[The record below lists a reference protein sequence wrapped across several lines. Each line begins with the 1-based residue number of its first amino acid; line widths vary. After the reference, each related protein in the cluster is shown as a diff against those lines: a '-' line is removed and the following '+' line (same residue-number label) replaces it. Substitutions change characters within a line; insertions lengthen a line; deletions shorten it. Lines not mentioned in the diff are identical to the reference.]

1 MTTSVQIV
9 IDCADPAAL
18 ARFWATALG
27 YQLQD
32 PPEGYAS
39 WSEWLSAT
47 GIPEDRWNDANAI
60 VDPERRAPRIYFQRV
75 PEPKTAK
82 NRVHLDLN
90 VSGGPGVSLDER
102 QRRVDIEA
110 ARLASAGATLVTADV
125 SEHGE
130 YWAVMRDPEGNEF
143 CVQ

>member
-1 MTTSVQIV
+1 MATSVQIV
-9 IDCADPAAL
+9 IDCADPGAL
-18 ARFWATALG
+18 ATFWANALAYRLQEPPDG
-27 YQLQD
+27 YS
-32 PPEGYAS
+32 S
-39 WSEWLSAT
+39 WPDWLAAQ

-60 VDPERRAPRIYFQRV
+60 VDPAGRAPRVYFQRV
-75 PEPKTAK
+75 PEPKTVK

-90 VSGGPGVSLDER
+90 VSGGPGTSSAERR
-102 QRRVDIEA
+102 QRVDEEA
-110 ARLASAGATLVTADV
+110 DRLTRAGATLVSADV

>member
-1 MTTSVQIV
+1 MATSVQIV
-9 IDCADPAAL
+9 IDCADPGSL
-18 ARFWATALG
+18 AEFWAGALG
-27 YQLQD
+27 YRLQD
-32 PPEGYAS
+32 PPDGYSS
-39 WSEWLSAT
+39 WPEWLAAS

-60 VDPERRAPRIYFQRV
+60 VDPEGRAPRVYFQRV
-75 PEPKTAK
+75 PEPKIVK

-90 VSGGPGVSLDER
+90 VAGGPGVPSAER
-102 QRRVDIEA
+102 RRRVDEEA
-110 ARLASAGATLVTADV
+110 ARLARAGATLVSADM